1 VERFTA
7 SDGIELAYQR
17 WGDGTAA
24 VPVFLH
30 HGFVADA
37 NINWAAPG
45 IVDALVG
52 AGHDVVAIDARGHG
66 QSDKPHDPARYGE
79 ARMSIDLR
87 ELFDLIGA
95 PSVDL
100 VGYSMGGIVSLI
112 TAATD
117 DRIRRLVVGGI
128 GASAA
133 ERGGVDTSAI
143 PRGQLAAALGAD
155 DPAAVEHPA
164 AAQFRAFAE
173 AMGGDLL
180 ALGAQAASVH
190 QGSIALDR
198 ITAPTLVLDGDA
210 DDLARRPE
218 VLAAAIPRAELR
230 LVPGDHF
237 GAVTDP
243 GFAAAIVQFLA

>member
-7 SDGIELAYQR
+7 SDGIGLAYQR
-17 WGDGTAA
+17 WGDGDAD

-37 NINWAAPG
+37 NINWVAPG
-45 IVDALVG
+45 IVDALVT

-66 QSDKPHDPARYGE
+66 QSDKPHDPACYGE
-79 ARMSIDLR
+79 ARMALDLR

-95 PSVDL
+95 PQVDL

-112 TAATD
+112 TASTD

-128 GASAA
+128 GASVV
-133 ERGGVDTSAI
+133 ELGGVDTSII
-143 PRGQLAAALGAD
+143 PRGEMAAALDAD
-155 DPAAVEHPA
+155 PTGVEHPEA
-164 AAQFRAFAE
+164 ARFRAFAE
-173 AMGGDLL
+173 AMGSDLDAL
-180 ALGAQAASVH
+180 AAQAASVH
-190 QGSIALDR
+190 QQPIALER
-198 ITAPTLVLDGDA
+198 ITATALVLDGDA

-218 VLAAAIPRAELR
+218 VLAAAIPAADLR

-237 GAVTDP
+237 GAVIDP
-243 GFAAAIVQFLA
+243 GFAAGIVEFLA